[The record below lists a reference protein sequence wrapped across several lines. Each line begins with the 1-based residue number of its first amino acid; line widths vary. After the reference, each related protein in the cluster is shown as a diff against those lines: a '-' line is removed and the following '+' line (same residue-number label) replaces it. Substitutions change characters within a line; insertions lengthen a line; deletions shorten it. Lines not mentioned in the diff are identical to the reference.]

1 MMASSLTRTRS
12 TRRPRTQVTRAPTSQ
27 NQLDIDTD
35 SDIDAEVLAP
45 YTDRRMQ
52 ELEEDDENQP
62 KTTKVDSFLDYF
74 IPQWVTSNSGW
85 YEGYCTEFRVPSTN
99 NALESCNRYVKEYA
113 TLRERAPLP
122 QFLDTVKT
130 KLIHYWSRARDPAN
144 VNFRPFETCVLIGL
158 KEYTDAWEWLQKK
171 KKIIVLKLR
180 GDLPSS
186 ALQLYFVGA
195 GDRNIT
201 KREAQ
206 TFLEDRTQRIW
217 RSFEE
222 YKAQSSIRM
231 MTMHPLLLYTLLFIT
246 SFSFSV

>member
-1 MMASSLTRTRS
+1 M
-12 TRRPRTQVTRAPTSQ
+12 
-27 NQLDIDTD
+27 
-35 SDIDAEVLAP
+35 
-45 YTDRRMQ
+45 
-52 ELEEDDENQP
+52 
-62 KTTKVDSFLDYF
+62 
-74 IPQWVTSNSGW
+74 
-85 YEGYCTEFRVPSTN
+85 
-99 NALESCNRYVKEYA
+99 KEYA

-171 KKIIVLKLR
+171 KKIIVLKLQ

-206 TFLEDRTQRIW
+206 TFIEDRTKCPI
-217 RSFEE
+217 S
-222 YKAQSSIRM
+222 
-231 MTMHPLLLYTLLFIT
+231 
-246 SFSFSV
+246 